1 MAYGELTS
9 NFSQILTNLSFSSQ
23 VLAKWM
29 CVDDVGW
36 RVASFMTSDI
46 SKIGLWSREGRFL
59 LDLAFCSF
67 RRGSKAS
74 LLAQQAH
81 YARAAYLDR
90 SSCRWALKLVT

>member
-46 SKIGLWSREGRFL
+46 SKIGLWSREGRFYSTL
-59 LDLAFCSF
+59 PFVASDVGRKLRFSPN
-67 RRGSKAS
+67 RRTMRG
-74 LLAQQAH
+74 LRTWTGVRVGGL
-81 YARAAYLDR
+81 
-90 SSCRWALKLVT
+90 